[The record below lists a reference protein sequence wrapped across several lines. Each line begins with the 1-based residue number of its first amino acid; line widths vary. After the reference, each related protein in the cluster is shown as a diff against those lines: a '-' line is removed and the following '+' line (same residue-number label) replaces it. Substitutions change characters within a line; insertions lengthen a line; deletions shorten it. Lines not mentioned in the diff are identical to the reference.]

1 MRQPRKYKH
10 KPNPNRYSTVWMAY
24 GADCADVESPTRSES
39 HYLAT
44 FRTTA
49 QAEDFAA
56 DAYNVL
62 IHQCPDW
69 QSLTVFV
76 SETWTAPEG
85 APVIVDDL
93 FHDLTVSHLE
103 KLVGGSWEA
112 HDTDACSALAPLFG
126 FIGDRKVDV
135 LVTDMSGP
143 YAPDST
149 TEAITVTVYEYPNG
163 NEIRDAH
170 MGNVTPT
177 PEGVAQAVR
186 ILLAEIGVTCQ

>member
-1 MRQPRKYKH
+1 MF
-10 KPNPNRYSTVWMAY
+10 TVWNAY

-39 HYLAT
+39 HYLAEFPT
-44 FRTTA
+44 EQ
-49 QAEDFAA
+49 QAETFAA

-62 IHQCPDW
+62 IHQCPEW

-76 SETWTAPEG
+76 ADWQAPEG
-85 APVIVDDL
+85 APVIVADL

-103 KLVGGSWEA
+103 KLIGGSWEA
-112 HDTDACSALAPLFG
+112 HDTDAYSALAPLFG

-143 YAPDST
+143 YAPEST

-163 NEIRDAH
+163 NEIREADI
-170 MGNVTPT
+170 GNVTAT
-177 PEGVAQAVR
+177 PEGIAEAVR
-186 ILLAEIGVTCQ
+186 ILLTEIGVTCQ